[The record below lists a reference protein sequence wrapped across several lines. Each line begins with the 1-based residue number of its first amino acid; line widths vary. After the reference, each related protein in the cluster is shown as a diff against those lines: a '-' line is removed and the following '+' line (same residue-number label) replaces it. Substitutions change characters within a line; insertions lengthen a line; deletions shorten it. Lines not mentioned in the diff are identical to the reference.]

1 MNVYDALSN
10 IEETLSG
17 DYREEFKVIVNFI
30 EMVADICY
38 RDDIDGYDK
47 SEMILKLIENGR
59 KIWI

>member
-10 IEETLSG
+10 IEETLSD
-17 DYREEFKVIVNFI
+17 DYRKEFEIIDSFI

-59 KIWI
+59 